1 MEIKSTEGYMGECG
15 EIYVPQ
21 PSTEDRLGG
30 REQQIVHCPVTEASL
45 TGKKSYGNLE
55 VIIFGWHCQVWKYI
69 GVGQLNIARK
79 RVLSQSYHSASCRPE
94 A

>member
-1 MEIKSTEGYMGECG
+1 MRRLYGSIFCGYTVNLCEVPRIQSKQGVIAAMEIKSTEGYMGECG

-55 VIIFGWHCQVWKYI
+55 VI
-69 GVGQLNIARK
+69 
-79 RVLSQSYHSASCRPE
+79 
-94 A
+94 

>member
-55 VIIFGWHCQVWKYI
+55 VI
-69 GVGQLNIARK
+69 
-79 RVLSQSYHSASCRPE
+79 
-94 A
+94 